1 MPLEAWGV
9 FAPAP
14 RRQAPR
20 MLAAVGALRH
30 AAAEPL
36 VRGAAAVFERS
47 QARTAAVE
55 AEPEDWVAVGFPLRS
70 RGRLVGAASGA
81 MRGAAAGEGASTAE
95 TPVDALARTLASAFE
110 VMGLALDNALR
121 LEEAEALSVTDDL
134 TRLYNSRFLT
144 QALTREVKRARRSG
158 RALALLFLDLDA
170 FKRVN
175 DERGHLAGSRAL
187 VEVGQV
193 LRACTR
199 ESDILARFGGDEFA
213 VVLPETD
220 EAGALTVAERIRA
233 RLAASEVLAS
243 PAAPGLRLTV
253 SIGLAA
259 LGEPALTSADAL
271 LRAADEALYWVKE
284 HGKNAV
290 RIAGGPGP
298 VAARDAGARS

>member
-30 AAAEPL
+30 AAADPL
-36 VRGAAAVFERS
+36 GRGAAAVFERG

-70 RGRLVGAASGA
+70 RGRLVGAAAGTL
-81 MRGAAAGEGASTAE
+81 RAAGEGASTAE

-175 DERGHLAGSRAL
+175 DKRGHLAGSRAL

-193 LRACTR
+193 LRQCTR

-220 EAGALTVAERIRA
+220 EAGALTVAERIRE

-259 LGEPALTSADAL
+259 LGDPALTSADAL

-298 VAARDAGARS
+298 VAARDTGARS